1 MRGRDITQERDIWA
15 APDGPPDGKSV
26 CDGCPLAE
34 TCKLRGARRHIRV
47 DRSDFPR
54 IDWDHPQHLARE
66 RARYA
71 RRTGVERA
79 IERLK
84 VDLGGEHLTHRDAL
98 RVQAH
103 FDKRLLLLHVLLAI
117 EDAGW
122 LPVGRSLTAYGSL
135 TASAATGELR
145 PKGQLRVSVGGIRP
159 DCGCP
164 CSGTPGRPPSLW
176 RGSRSR
182 GSRARHPSPWVTSVR
197 EDVRDRT
204 LRIAGGALS
213 QNKVIRMACV

>member
-1 MRGRDITQERDIWA
+1 MPVCAAGHRFEMRGRDITQERYIWA
-15 APDGPPDGKSV
+15 APDGPDGKSV

-79 IERLK
+79 IKRLK
-84 VDLGGEHLTHRDAL
+84 VDLGAEHLTHRDAL

-103 FDKRLLLLHVLLAI
+103 FDKRLLLLHVLLAT
-117 EDAGW
+117 E
-122 LPVGRSLTAYGSL
+122 
-135 TASAATGELR
+135 
-145 PKGQLRVSVGGIRP
+145 
-159 DCGCP
+159 
-164 CSGTPGRPPSLW
+164 
-176 RGSRSR
+176 
-182 GSRARHPSPWVTSVR
+182 
-197 EDVRDRT
+197 
-204 LRIAGGALS
+204 AGG
-213 QNKVIRMACV
+213 